1 MTDPG
6 VRSLL
11 ARHWS
16 WELAEDP
23 VWATKYGDHRFDD
36 RLEDASAPHHEARVR
51 QERLFLAEAQALHP
65 TSESDRTTLA
75 LLVDQLDTDLA
86 SEVCAFPTWSIGAYS
101 DNPVTAWSALADS
114 HEVRSSRRRGA
125 RR

>member
-1 MTDPG
+1 M
-6 VRSLL
+6 RSLL

-16 WELAEDP
+16 RKLAEDP

>member
-1 MTDPG
+1 M
-6 VRSLL
+6 
-11 ARHWS
+11 AINQA
-16 WELAEDP
+16 ELSAISQ
-23 VWATKYGDHRFDD
+23 
-36 RLEDASAPHHEARVR
+36 LER
-51 QERLFLAEAQALHP
+51 QH
-65 TSESDRTTLA
+65 
-75 LLVDQLDTDLA
+75 VDQLDTDLA